1 MESKIIPIQKKNIIS
16 TRITSNILTKYEKA
30 RILGF
35 RALQLAMNAKSTLK
49 NVKETDC
56 LKIATLELYEKK
68 IPLMI
73 QRHLPDGIIE
83 NWYIDEMEI
92 Y

>member
-56 LKIATLELYEKK
+56 LKK
-68 IPLMI
+68 
-73 QRHLPDGIIE
+73 QRLHKSISFAHCPFMASSSPNLAGG
-83 NWYIDEMEI
+83 
-92 Y
+92 